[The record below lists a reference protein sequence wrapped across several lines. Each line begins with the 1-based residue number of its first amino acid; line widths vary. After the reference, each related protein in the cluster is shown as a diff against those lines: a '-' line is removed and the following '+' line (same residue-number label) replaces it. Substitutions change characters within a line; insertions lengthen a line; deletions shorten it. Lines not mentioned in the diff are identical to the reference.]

1 MILRTHGTVA
11 RPPRTDA
18 PVTPTIGRYRRRWC
32 RTPLYRTAVTTLS
45 EGVLFVVSV
54 VTATA
59 ALEARRHLAPWRFTS
74 AMPSTKRK
82 SADAAYPE
90 ALALVEAHAIQMS
103 AASLLVRV
111 SAPMRPEERSKR
123 LRKSIEI
130 AEIVV
135 TPTPSMP
142 ASPSPWSS
150 LPLSPKDV
158 EESQLPSPLQR
169 LTRVC
174 TPVLAFRTAAAGA
187 PLAALSVRHI

>member
-1 MILRTHGTVA
+1 
-11 RPPRTDA
+11 
-18 PVTPTIGRYRRRWC
+18 
-32 RTPLYRTAVTTLS
+32 
-45 EGVLFVVSV
+45 
-54 VTATA
+54 
-59 ALEARRHLAPWRFTS
+59 
-74 AMPSTKRK
+74 MPSTKRK

-123 LRKSIEI
+123 LRESIEI

-135 TPTPSMP
+135 SPKPSMP